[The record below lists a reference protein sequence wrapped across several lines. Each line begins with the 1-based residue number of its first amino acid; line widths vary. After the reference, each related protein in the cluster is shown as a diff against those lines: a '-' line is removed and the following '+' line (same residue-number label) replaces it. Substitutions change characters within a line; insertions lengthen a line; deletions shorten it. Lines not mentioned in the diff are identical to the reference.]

1 MSDDA
6 GTEQKAHRG
15 ERLAQAI
22 YWVRRGGVT
31 SQADCELLVEE
42 IDRLRAENGQL
53 RCELQKRDDEL
64 LDAARYQAPHDCEQW
79 MADARCCRQCSAE
92 FSRASDRLAKEN
104 VRLREENARLREA
117 AARYVEREMRA
128 WDGDEICR
136 ERDKW
141 RREADMARAARNV
154 ALDKLVQIARIVSP
168 NDFECEDV
176 PRDPVARAVWM
187 RAQADALLAHMDPA
201 VWPEEEDA

>member
-22 YWVRRGGVT
+22 YWVRHGVAT
-31 SQADCELLVEE
+31 GLADCRLLVSE
-42 IDRLRAENGQL
+42 IDRLVAENIRL
-53 RCELQKRDDEL
+53 RS
-64 LDAARYQAPHDCEQW
+64 HDCEQW
-79 MADARCCRQCSAE
+79 LTDARCCRRCSAE
-92 FSRASDRLAKEN
+92 FSRILEQR
-104 VRLREENARLREA
+104 
-117 AARYVEREMRA
+117 ERELPKKEPEWLRY
-128 WDGDEICR
+128 ENKRLNR
-136 ERDKW
+136 EL
-141 RREADMARAARNV
+141 DMARAARNV
-154 ALDKLVQIARIVSP
+154 ALDKLIQIARIVSP

-201 VWPEEEDA
+201 VWPEEADA